1 MLNGVIKQIE
11 KGKPFFDKIAQN
23 IYLGAVRDGFL
34 TAMPAILFSSVFILA
49 ASIPEIFGI
58 VLPAT
63 VSDWL
68 WKVYNYSMGVV
79 GLLVAATTARCLAE
93 SMNRRMPKNKV
104 INTTSVMLASIV
116 GFMLLAAS
124 NVDGGIST
132 TYLGTKG
139 LLASFI
145 SAFITVNMYKFCVIK
160 DVTIHMPKEVPGT
173 ISQMFRDVF
182 PFSFSVLVCVLI
194 DVACRTAF
202 NYTFAEAIITLL
214 QPLFTAA
221 DGYLGICIIW
231 GAMALFWFVG
241 VHGPS
246 IVEPAIAAI
255 IYANVDANL
264 ALFKAG
270 EQASNVL
277 TVGLGNFVGTMGGT
291 GATLVVPFLFM
302 LFAKSKQLK
311 AVGKTTFVPVC
322 FAVNEPLLFATPIVL
337 NPYFF
342 IPFLITPMI
351 NVSLF
356 KFFVDVLKMNSFIY
370 VLPWATPAPIGLIL
384 GTGIS
389 LLAVVLAVVLIV
401 VDGIVYLPFIKAYD
415 ATLLEEEKEKEALDA
430 LEEQVEKEE
439 AKEVQPLSLN
449 KNINVLVLCVGA
461 GTSAMFANAVKEGAE
476 IENLPID
483 ATASAYGSHYD
494 ILKDYDI
501 VVLSPQV
508 QSHLEEVRQDA
519 SKYGTKVVATK
530 GAQYIK
536 LTRDPKGAV
545 EFICE
550 QVKEG

>member
-1 MLNGVIKQIE
+1 
-11 KGKPFFDKIAQN
+11 
-23 IYLGAVRDGFL
+23 
-34 TAMPAILFSSVFILA
+34 
-49 ASIPEIFGI
+49 
-58 VLPAT
+58 
-63 VSDWL
+63 
-68 WKVYNYSMGVV
+68 
-79 GLLVAATTARCLAE
+79 
-93 SMNRRMPKNKV
+93 
-104 INTTSVMLASIV
+104 
-116 GFMLLAAS
+116 
-124 NVDGGIST
+124 
-132 TYLGTKG
+132 
-139 LLASFI
+139 
-145 SAFITVNMYKFCVIK
+145 
-160 DVTIHMPKEVPGT
+160 
-173 ISQMFRDVF
+173 
-182 PFSFSVLVCVLI
+182 
-194 DVACRTAF
+194 
-202 NYTFAEAIITLL
+202 
-214 QPLFTAA
+214 
-221 DGYLGICIIW
+221 
-231 GAMALFWFVG
+231 
-241 VHGPS
+241 
-246 IVEPAIAAI
+246 
-255 IYANVDANL
+255 
-264 ALFKAG
+264 
-270 EQASNVL
+270 
-277 TVGLGNFVGTMGGT
+277 MGGT

-351 NVSLF
+351 NVSL
-356 KFFVDVLKMNSFIY
+356 L
-370 VLPWATPAPIGLIL
+370 T
-384 GTGIS
+384 
-389 LLAVVLAVVLIV
+389 
-401 VDGIVYLPFIKAYD
+401 FIKAYD

-508 QSHLEEVRQDA
+508 QSHLEEVQQDA